1 MPLLHMKDGEAQ
13 MWDAPVTKGP
23 LDATIDRIDHG
34 YWTASVNVGK
44 TDKTILAT
52 FIGRRTGDVALP
64 SR

>member
-1 MPLLHMKDGEAQ
+1 